1 MENRNEAGLLL
12 TPDIKLHRQWFRE
25 MAKLQGV
32 GVIYYRPLNKGYTTY
47 TEIKGEQYHPYN
59 IYVIYEQTPS
69 QRTMRTLG
77 WNSELS
83 EGASIIHV
91 PYDLEKLQVGSLFLM
106 PSGLDNT
113 KGRLFRV
120 SKMSNIALY
129 PASIACEIVPEF
141 SSDYND
147 ELFNHEHNSLNLL
160 DIKEDD

>member
-32 GVIYYRPLNKGYTTY
+32 GVIYYRPLNKYYTTY
-47 TEIKGEQYHPYN
+47 TEIKGERYHPDN
-59 IYVIYEQTPS
+59 IYVIYEQTPT
-69 QRTMRTLG
+69 QRTMKALG

-91 PYDLEKLQVGSLFLM
+91 EYGLTGLQVGSLFLL
-106 PSGLDNT
+106 PSGIDGAQ
-113 KGRLFRV
+113 GRLFRV

-129 PASIACEIVPEF
+129 PASIACEIVPEY
-141 SSDYND
+141 SSDFND

-160 DIKEDD
+160 DIKEED